1 MSEYVVKSCDGI
13 VSDCHVYDLDE
24 SVRASKY
31 PMAVD
36 HNKTNSEITD
46 RTKSLGRTGMG
57 EGHDNFL
64 SGIVVNFDLTITNK
78 MWVEAERYHFF
89 QIVSSQSTMHRIS
102 KIGENRNNFDSHVD
116 PRTLS
121 ILNEKIAEYNRLVS
135 LATPDDLN
143 VTQKRDELLKES
155 YLDILM
161 NVPAGLKLTAR
172 ISTNYR
178 QLKTIYYQRKNH
190 RLPEWRKFCNWMET
204 ELPHFKELCLN
215 AQ

>member
-36 HNKTNSEITD
+36 HNKANSEITD

-102 KIGENRNNFDSHVD
+102 KIGENRDNFDSHVD
-116 PRTLS
+116 TRTLS
-121 ILNEKIAEYNRLVS
+121 ILNEKIAEYNRLSS
-135 LATPDDLN
+135 LATPDDLT
-143 VTQKRDELLKES
+143 VTQKRDELLKEA

-215 AQ
+215 A

>member
-116 PRTLS
+116 QRTLS
-121 ILNEKIAEYNRLVS
+121 ILNEKIAEYNRLYS

-143 VTQKRDELLKES
+143 IRQEREELLKEA

-215 AQ
+215 A

>member
-1 MSEYVVKSCDGI
+1 MSEYVVKSCDGL

-102 KIGENRNNFDSHVD
+102 KIGENRDNFDSHVD
-116 PRTLS
+116 TRTLS
-121 ILNEKIAEYNRLVS
+121 ILNEKIAEYNRLSS
-135 LATPDDLN
+135 LSTPDDLN
-143 VTQKRDELLKES
+143 VTQKRDELLKEA

-215 AQ
+215 A

>member
-1 MSEYVVKSCDGI
+1 MSEYVVKSCNGI

-64 SGIVVNFDLTITNK
+64 SGIVVNFDFTITNK

-116 PRTLS
+116 TRTLS

-135 LATPDDLN
+135 LANPDDLN
-143 VTQKRDELLKES
+143 VTQKREELLKEA

-190 RLPEWRKFCNWMET
+190 RLQEWRKFCNWMET

-215 AQ
+215 A

>member
-102 KIGENRNNFDSHVD
+102 KIGENRDNFDSHVD
-116 PRTLS
+116 SRTLS
-121 ILNEKIAEYNRLVS
+121 ILNEKIAEYNRLSS
-135 LATPDDLN
+135 LATTDDLN
-143 VTQKRDELLKES
+143 VTQKRDELLKEA

-215 AQ
+215 A

>member
-1 MSEYVVKSCDGI
+1 MSEYVVKSCDGL

-64 SGIVVNFDLTITNK
+64 SGIVVNFDFTITNK

-116 PRTLS
+116 TRTLS

-143 VTQKRDELLKES
+143 VTQKRDELLKEA

-215 AQ
+215 A

>member
-64 SGIVVNFDLTITNK
+64 SGIVVNFDFTITNK

-116 PRTLS
+116 SRTLS

-135 LATPDDLN
+135 LSTPDDLN
-143 VTQKRDELLKES
+143 VTQKRDELLKEA

-215 AQ
+215 A

>member
-1 MSEYVVKSCDGI
+1 MSEYIVKSCDGI

-116 PRTLS
+116 TRTLS
-121 ILNEKIAEYNRLVS
+121 ILNEKIAEYNRLCGLS
-135 LATPDDLN
+135 TPDDLN
-143 VTQKRDELLKES
+143 IRQEREELLKEA

-215 AQ
+215 A

>member
-1 MSEYVVKSCDGI
+1 MSEYVVKSCDGL

-135 LATPDDLN
+135 LANPDDLN
-143 VTQKRDELLKES
+143 VTQKRDELLKEA

-215 AQ
+215 A

>member
-116 PRTLS
+116 QRTLS
-121 ILNEKIAEYNRLVS
+121 ILNEKIAEYNRLCGLS
-135 LATPDDLN
+135 TPDDLN
-143 VTQKRDELLKES
+143 IRQEREELLKEA

-215 AQ
+215 A

>member
-1 MSEYVVKSCDGI
+1 MSEYVVKSCDGL

-102 KIGENRNNFDSHVD
+102 KIGENRDNFDSHVD
-116 PRTLS
+116 TRTLS
-121 ILNEKIAEYNRLVS
+121 ILNEKIAEYNRLSS
-135 LATPDDLN
+135 LATTDDLN
-143 VTQKRDELLKES
+143 VTQKRDELLKEA

-190 RLPEWRKFCNWMET
+190 RLPEWRKFCKWMET
-204 ELPHFKELCLN
+204 ELHHFKELCVN
-215 AQ
+215 A

>member
-36 HNKTNSEITD
+36 NNKTNSEITD

-121 ILNEKIAEYNRLVS
+121 ILNEKIAEYNRLSS
-135 LATPDDLN
+135 LVTPSDLN
-143 VTQKRDELLKES
+143 IRQEREELLKEA

-215 AQ
+215 A

>member
-1 MSEYVVKSCDGI
+1 MSEYVVKSCDGL

-143 VTQKRDELLKES
+143 ITQKRDELLKEA

-215 AQ
+215 A

>member
-102 KIGENRNNFDSHVD
+102 KIGENRDNFDSHVD
-116 PRTLS
+116 TRTLS
-121 ILNEKIAEYNRLVS
+121 ILNEKIAEYNRLCGLS
-135 LATPDDLN
+135 TPDDLN
-143 VTQKRDELLKES
+143 VTQKRDELLKEA

-215 AQ
+215 A

>member
-121 ILNEKIAEYNRLVS
+121 VLNEKIAEYNRLSS
-135 LATPDDLN
+135 LVTTSDLN
-143 VTQKRDELLKES
+143 VTQKRDELLKEA

-215 AQ
+215 A

>member
-121 ILNEKIAEYNRLVS
+121 ILNEKIAEYNRLCGLS
-135 LATPDDLN
+135 NPDDL
-143 VTQKRDELLKES
+143 TIRQERAELLKEA

-215 AQ
+215 A

>member
-1 MSEYVVKSCDGI
+1 MSEYVVKSCDGL

-102 KIGENRNNFDSHVD
+102 KIGENRDNFDSHVD

-121 ILNEKIAEYNRLVS
+121 ILNEKIAEYNRLCGLS
-135 LATPDDLN
+135 TTDDLN
-143 VTQKRDELLKES
+143 IRQEREELLKEA

-215 AQ
+215 A

>member
-57 EGHDNFL
+57 EGHDKFL

-102 KIGENRNNFDSHVD
+102 KIGENRDNFDSHVD
-116 PRTLS
+116 TRTLS
-121 ILNEKIAEYNRLVS
+121 ILNEKIAEYNRLSS
-135 LATPDDLN
+135 LVTTSDLN
-143 VTQKRDELLKES
+143 VTQKREELLKEA

-215 AQ
+215 A

>member
-64 SGIVVNFDLTITNK
+64 SGIVVNFDFTITNK

-116 PRTLS
+116 TRTLS
-121 ILNEKIAEYNRLVS
+121 ILNEKIAEYNRLCGLS
-135 LATPDDLN
+135 TPDDLN
-143 VTQKRDELLKES
+143 IRQEREELLKEA

-215 AQ
+215 A

>member
-64 SGIVVNFDLTITNK
+64 SGIVVNFDFTITNK

-116 PRTLS
+116 TRTLS

-143 VTQKRDELLKES
+143 IRQEREELLKEA

-215 AQ
+215 A

>member
-64 SGIVVNFDLTITNK
+64 SGIVVNFDFTITNK

-116 PRTLS
+116 TRTIS

-143 VTQKRDELLKES
+143 VTQKRDELLKEA

-215 AQ
+215 A

>member
-102 KIGENRNNFDSHVD
+102 KIGENRDNFDSHVD
-116 PRTLS
+116 TRTLS
-121 ILNEKIAEYNRLVS
+121 ILNEKIAEYNRLSS
-135 LATPDDLN
+135 LATPSDLN
-143 VTQKRDELLKES
+143 VTQKREELLKEA

-215 AQ
+215 A

>member
-1 MSEYVVKSCDGI
+1 MSEYVVKSCDGL

-102 KIGENRNNFDSHVD
+102 KIGENRDNFDSHVD

-121 ILNEKIAEYNRLVS
+121 ILNEKIAEYNRLSS
-135 LATPDDLN
+135 LSTPDDLN
-143 VTQKRDELLKES
+143 VTQKRDELLKEA

-215 AQ
+215 A

>member
-36 HNKTNSEITD
+36 HNKANSEITD

-116 PRTLS
+116 TRTLS
-121 ILNEKIAEYNRLVS
+121 ILNEKIAEYNRLCGLS
-135 LATPDDLN
+135 TPDDLN
-143 VTQKRDELLKES
+143 IRQEREELLKEA

-190 RLPEWRKFCNWMET
+190 RLPEWRKFCNWMEN

-215 AQ
+215 A

>member
-1 MSEYVVKSCDGI
+1 MSEYVVKSCDGL

-102 KIGENRNNFDSHVD
+102 KIGENRDNFDSHVD

-143 VTQKRDELLKES
+143 VTQKRDELLKEA

-215 AQ
+215 A

>member
-121 ILNEKIAEYNRLVS
+121 ILNEKIAEYNRLVG

-143 VTQKRDELLKES
+143 VTQKRDELLKEA

-215 AQ
+215 A

>member
-1 MSEYVVKSCDGI
+1 MSEYVVKSCDGL

-116 PRTLS
+116 TRTLS
-121 ILNEKIAEYNRLVS
+121 ILNEKIAEYNRLSS
-135 LATPDDLN
+135 LATPDDLT
-143 VTQKRDELLKES
+143 VTQKRDELLKEA

-215 AQ
+215 A

>member
-1 MSEYVVKSCDGI
+1 MSECVVKSCDGI

-116 PRTLS
+116 TRTLS
-121 ILNEKIAEYNRLVS
+121 ILDEKIAEYNRLSS
-135 LATPDDLN
+135 LATTDDLN
-143 VTQKRDELLKES
+143 VTQKRDELLKEA

-215 AQ
+215 A

>member
-116 PRTLS
+116 TRTLS
-121 ILNEKIAEYNRLVS
+121 ILNEKIAEYNRLCGLS
-135 LATPDDLN
+135 TPDDLN
-143 VTQKRDELLKES
+143 IRQERDELLKEA

-215 AQ
+215 A

>member
-102 KIGENRNNFDSHVD
+102 KIGENRDNFDSHVD
-116 PRTLS
+116 SRTLS
-121 ILNEKIAEYNRLVS
+121 ILNEKIAEYNRLCGLS
-135 LATPDDLN
+135 TPDDLN
-143 VTQKRDELLKES
+143 VTQKRDELLKEA

-215 AQ
+215 A

>member
-1 MSEYVVKSCDGI
+1 MSEYVVKSCDGL

-116 PRTLS
+116 TRTLS

-135 LATPDDLN
+135 LSTPDDLN
-143 VTQKRDELLKES
+143 VTHKRDELLKEA

-215 AQ
+215 A

>member
-1 MSEYVVKSCDGI
+1 MSEYVVKSCDGL

-116 PRTLS
+116 TRTLS
-121 ILNEKIAEYNRLVS
+121 ILNEKIAEYNRLSS
-135 LATPDDLN
+135 LATTDDLN
-143 VTQKRDELLKES
+143 IRQEREELLKEA

-215 AQ
+215 A

>member
-1 MSEYVVKSCDGI
+1 MSEYVVKSCDGL

-121 ILNEKIAEYNRLVS
+121 ILNEKIAEYNRLSS
-135 LATPDDLN
+135 LAHPDDLN
-143 VTQKRDELLKES
+143 VTQKRDELLKEA

-215 AQ
+215 A

>member
-121 ILNEKIAEYNRLVS
+121 ILNEKIAEYNRLSS
-135 LATPDDLN
+135 LVTTSDLN
-143 VTQKRDELLKES
+143 VTQKRDELLKEA

-215 AQ
+215 A

>member
-121 ILNEKIAEYNRLVS
+121 ILNEKIAEYNRLCGLS
-135 LATPDDLN
+135 TPDDLN
-143 VTQKRDELLKES
+143 VTQKRDELLKEA

-215 AQ
+215 A

>member
-1 MSEYVVKSCDGI
+1 MSEYVVKSCDGL

-36 HNKTNSEITD
+36 HNKANSEITD

-102 KIGENRNNFDSHVD
+102 KIGENRDNFDSHVD
-116 PRTLS
+116 TRTLS
-121 ILNEKIAEYNRLVS
+121 ILNEKIAEYNRLSS
-135 LATPDDLN
+135 LVTTSDLN
-143 VTQKRDELLKES
+143 VTQKREELLKEA

-215 AQ
+215 A

>member
-1 MSEYVVKSCDGI
+1 MSEYVVKSCDGL

-116 PRTLS
+116 SRTLS
-121 ILNEKIAEYNRLVS
+121 VLNEKIAEYNRLSS
-135 LATPDDLN
+135 LATPDDLT
-143 VTQKRDELLKES
+143 VTQKRDELLKEA

-215 AQ
+215 A

>member
-36 HNKTNSEITD
+36 HDKTNSEITD

-64 SGIVVNFDLTITNK
+64 SGIVVNFVFTITNK

-116 PRTLS
+116 TRTLS

-143 VTQKRDELLKES
+143 VTHKRDELLKED

-161 NVPAGLKLTAR
+161 NVTAGLKITAR

-215 AQ
+215 A

>member
-1 MSEYVVKSCDGI
+1 MSEYVVKSCDGL

-64 SGIVVNFDLTITNK
+64 SGIVVNFDFTITNK

-116 PRTLS
+116 SRTLS
-121 ILNEKIAEYNRLVS
+121 ILNEKIAEYNRLSS
-135 LATPDDLN
+135 LATPDDLT
-143 VTQKRDELLKES
+143 VTQKRDELLKEA

-215 AQ
+215 A